1 MSRRSTYSRT
11 SDPDTG
17 GAVHSINLTNIQF
30 WLVFVGQLLAV
41 VAGGVGALSTVGRPI
56 LRELVDQRNAE
67 TTIPRIEHL
76 EGAQRDLVPRADFAA
91 HVASGE
97 RREEAI
103 QQRLDTMTQRL
114 DDIYRV
120 LTTRGGR

>member
-11 SDPDTG
+11 ADPDTG

-67 TTIPRIEHL
+67 TTAPRIDRL
-76 EGAQRDLVPRADFAA
+76 EQGQRELLPRADFVS
-91 HVASGE
+91 HVAAGE

-103 QQRLDTMTQRL
+103 QQRLDTMNQRL
-114 DDIYRV
+114 DDIYRL
-120 LTTRGGR
+120 LTARGGR